1 VLKLA
6 TLDNLI
12 LIIKSPVGYANAV
25 MKMTSDNVMEGGTT
39 SIQEALKAG
48 RQRALALT
56 GQLDWNQGRA
66 TFTGRM
72 TLEQFTD
79 LTVVHNR
86 KWADEAGESIDIVTQ
101 REIIDA
107 HANGLAGFILQ
118 GLVAA
123 TSVRTQGDSALTPLA
138 ATLERIQDRIGRS
151 THYGL
156 PQVTFVL
163 PGEPEV
169 NTIKDTSGEVVAA
182 RLFLP
187 AGRLFVVADG
197 QHRRE
202 AARRVRELLNHVI
215 ANRRIPKGAKFYPAQ
230 DVPLRSDEVDA
241 WVAIQETFR
250 SWSVVSYEAHIGL
263 SVDQA
268 RQMFTNYNCHVKPVK
283 ADLNLAFD
291 QSNPINQFG
300 KNWLHDQL
308 TQAAGNGTPLL
319 DLRQLATI
327 NGLLFLGK
335 TSISN
340 APYNVDQMIVTA
352 QEFWTT
358 VLQSAEWKRNGS
370 LLHDIPVLKGLA
382 KSWFYVFLAKRNSQ
396 FGKAEKI
403 RAYIRQTVFD
413 KAWMESVPGLPV
425 HTVPSTD
432 TDLGFRF
439 SPAHNDIV
447 ATIVNHALT

>member
-1 VLKLA
+1 MTISENLVEGRA
-6 TLDNLI
+6 T
-12 LIIKSPVGYANAV
+12 SV
-25 MKMTSDNVMEGGTT
+25 E
-39 SIQEALKAG
+39 EALKAG
-48 RQRALALT
+48 RQRVLALP
-56 GQLDWNQGRA
+56 GQLDLNQGRP

-86 KWADEAGESIDIVTQ
+86 KWADEAGESAIDIVTQ

-123 TSVRTQGDSALTPLA
+123 TSVRTKRDMAL
-138 ATLERIQDRIGRS
+138 ATLDATLQGIQDQIGRS

-163 PGEPEV
+163 TGEPEV
-169 NTIKDTSGEVVAA
+169 NTIKDGSGEVVAA
-182 RLFLP
+182 RLLLP

-202 AARRVRELLNHVI
+202 GARRVKELLNHVI
-215 ANRRIPKGAKFYPAQ
+215 ANRRIPKGIKFYPAQ
-230 DVPLRSDEVDA
+230 DSALRSEEVDA

-250 SWSVVSYEAHIGL
+250 SWSLISYEAHIGL
-263 SVDQA
+263 DVDQA

-300 KNWLHDQL
+300 KSWLQGQL
-308 TQAAGNGTPLL
+308 TEAARDGAPLL

-335 TSISN
+335 TSITD
-340 APYNVDQMIVTA
+340 APYNVDQMKVTA
-352 QEFWTT
+352 QEFWIT
-358 VLQSAEWKRNGS
+358 VLQSSEWKRDGS
-370 LLHDIPVLKGLA
+370 LVHEIPVLKGLA

-396 FGKAEKI
+396 ASKAEKI
-403 RAYIRQTVFD
+403 RSYIRQTVFD
-413 KAWMESVPGLPV
+413 KSWMESVPGLKA
-425 HTVPSTD
+425 HTVPSND
-432 TDLGFRF
+432 IEVGFRF

-447 ATIVNHALT
+447 ATIVNHALASQTSAG